1 MTRVK
6 GKDSICALGIPKLEE
21 VFYVE
26 GLKANLIGISQLC
39 ENNLNVQF
47 S

>member
-1 MTRVK
+1 MARVK
-6 GKDSICALGIPKLEE
+6 GKGFICVSGIPKLEE
-21 VFYVE
+21 VLYVE
-26 GLKANLIGISQLC
+26 GLKANLISISQLC

>member
-1 MTRVK
+1 MARVK
-6 GKDSICALGIPKLEE
+6 GKHSIYASSIPKLEE